1 MIVLDTSALVH
12 YLFGT
17 KDRAR
22 WVEEQCDRAR
32 WNLHAPHVLD
42 VEVLG
47 VLRKAVF
54 RQELSP
60 RRASALLGVVGSL
73 PLTRYSHLQLLDRA
87 WSLRTHVASPD
98 AFFVALAEALDV
110 PLVTTDLRLSR
121 AHGVRTAIVAP

>member
-1 MIVLDTSALVH
+1 MIVLDTSAVVH

-17 KDRAR
+17 KGRAS
-22 WVEEQCDRAR
+22 WVEEQCDAAR
-32 WNLHAPHVLD
+32 WSLHAPHVID

-60 RRASALLGVVGSL
+60 RRARALLDLLEGL
-73 PLTRYSHLQLLDRA
+73 PLRRYPHLQLLDRA
-87 WSLRTHVASPD
+87 WSLRSHVSSPD
-98 AFFVALAEALDV
+98 AFFVALAEALDA

-121 AHGVRTAIVAP
+121 THGLRTTIVAP